1 MPGNRRILDRM
12 EFEEDIPIHVA
23 RLTPHFTSRWHQR
36 LGSVPSLESVN
47 LAIRKG
53 QCIKRGQE
61 LFKSINGRLYRY
73 RTLTQVWNHRMGII
87 IWVDER
93 SGKAVTVI
101 VPKESLREERI
112 VSLPH
117 VGVFEESN
125 KRKGERH
132 GRDKGKPKRRAKR
145 HYQ

>member
-1 MPGNRRILDRM
+1 MSGNQRILDRM
-12 EFEEDIPIHVA
+12 EFEEDIPIQVA
-23 RLTPHFTSRWHQR
+23 ALTPHFMSRWQQR

-87 IWVDER
+87 LWLDER
-93 SGKAVTVI
+93 TGKAVTVI
-101 VPKESLREERI
+101 VPRESLREER
-112 VSLPH
+112 VMSLPD
-117 VGVFEESN
+117 VGMFEESD
-125 KRKGERH
+125 KHKGERY
-132 GRDKGKPKRRAKR
+132 GRRESKPKRRAKR